1 MKTITITDRSQIEDI
16 IRKCPYCTVGIID
29 GEGNPYVIPMNFA
42 WENDTIYLHSGPE
55 GSKVEMVARHPQ
67 VCITFCEGHELV
79 YMHKQIACSY
89 SMKSRSVIC
98 KGKVRFI
105 EDMDE
110 KRRILDLFV
119 LDRGAFRIGGYLF
132 HATGML
138 AEGFVFLFGNA
149 SSA

>member
-89 SMKSRSVIC
+89 SMKSRCVIF

-105 EDMDE
+105 EDMD
-110 KRRILDLFV
+110 
-119 LDRGAFRIGGYLF
+119 
-132 HATGML
+132 
-138 AEGFVFLFGNA
+138 
-149 SSA
+149 

>member
-1 MKTITITDRSQIEDI
+1 
-16 IRKCPYCTVGIID
+16 
-29 GEGNPYVIPMNFA
+29 
-42 WENDTIYLHSGPE
+42 
-55 GSKVEMVARHPQ
+55 MVARHPQ

-110 KRRILDLFV
+110 KRRILDL
-119 LDRGAFRIGGYLF
+119 LMKQYTDNACSY
-132 HATGML
+132 
-138 AEGFVFLFGNA
+138 AEPAVRNVKYGK
-149 SSA
+149 